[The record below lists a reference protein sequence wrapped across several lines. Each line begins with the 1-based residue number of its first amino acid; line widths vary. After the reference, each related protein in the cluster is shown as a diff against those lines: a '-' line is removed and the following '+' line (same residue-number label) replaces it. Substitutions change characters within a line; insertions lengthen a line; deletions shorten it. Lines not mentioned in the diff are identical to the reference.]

1 MFYSTIFM
9 TFIVAIQLNDSI
21 IIATDNKKVVILEN
35 GTLTFPNENISK
47 LSPWENGIVTGTG
60 EYYVISR
67 AIKLFNNFK
76 KLPPQY
82 FADCLEISRNIREF
96 EIGKDYYQV
105 ANTKLMYST
114 YTDNGAQLYRVE
126 SFDPNDKYQVTAAE
140 KMDITIWLFNPM
152 IEAITMNLKELYD
165 DLKDRSFFKNN
176 NEWVD
181 YYIERLSPIFKK
193 QSQQDYL
200 MSQSFD
206 VFFQTKDQYIYGHF
220 PNS

>member
-1 MFYSTIFM
+1 MFYSTEFM
-9 TFIVAIQLNDSI
+9 TFIVAIQLNDSN
-21 IIATDNKKVVILEN
+21 IIATDNKKVVILED

-47 LSPWENGIVTGTG
+47 LFPWENGIVTGTG

-82 FADCLEISRNIREF
+82 FTDCLEISRNIREF

-126 SFDPNDKYQVTAAE
+126 SFDPNEKYKVTAAE
-140 KMDITIWLFNPM
+140 KMDITIWLFNPK

-165 DLKDRSFFKNN
+165 DLKDRSYFKNN

-206 VFFQTKDQYIYGHF
+206 VFFQTKDQYMYGHF
-220 PNS
+220 PNN